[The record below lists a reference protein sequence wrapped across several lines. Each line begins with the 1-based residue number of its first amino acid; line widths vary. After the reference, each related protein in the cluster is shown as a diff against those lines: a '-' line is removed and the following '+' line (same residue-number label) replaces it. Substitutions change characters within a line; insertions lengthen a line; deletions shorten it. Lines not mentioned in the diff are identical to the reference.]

1 MANFISHSE
10 EDTKQFAKKLASFLH
25 VGDIVLLS
33 GNLGSGKTKFTE
45 GILDYFGL
53 ASEISS
59 PTFTIV
65 NEHNAKDI
73 NIYHFDVYRLSD
85 IDEFYAIG
93 GEEYF
98 SNGISIVEWGEIIE
112 PALLDNYLK
121 IKFEKDENDS
131 NIRILTM
138 EPHGSHFSDITERIV

>member
-1 MANFISHSE
+1 MAKFISNSE
-10 EDTKQFAKKLASFLH
+10 EETKHFAKKLASFLH
-25 VGDIVLLS
+25 TGDVVLLC

-65 NEHNAKDI
+65 NEHNAKGT

-85 IDEFYAIG
+85 VDEFYSIG

-98 SNGISIVEWGEIIE
+98 SNGISIIEWGEMIE
-112 PALLDNYLK
+112 SALPDNYLK
-121 IKFEKDENDS
+121 ITFEKDND
-131 NIRILTM
+131 NFNMRTLIL
-138 EPHGSHFSDITERIV
+138 EPHGDNFKEIIERIV